1 MARTDRRE
9 LAVEPELAGTRRPA
23 RSRLSKGHVVM
34 LVTGLLAALLTYAA
48 LREATGVGTQVL
60 VAAVDIP
67 AGQTAGAASFSTA
80 EVKGPAAT
88 GLIAAGDLPRVAGQI
103 AVVDIPRG
111 ALVTQQE
118 LRPAAA
124 PPPEMAIPVDPDTI
138 PGGPKALSAGSRIDV
153 LGVNQAGLPVQVSGL
168 EVLGPPTP
176 TQSSFGTA
184 SKVSIDVAV
193 TDTATARQ
201 ILDATDGGHFV
212 IRVTGSSGA
221 G

>member
-9 LAVEPELAGTRRPA
+9 LAGEPEVLGTRRPA

-34 LVTGLLAALLTYAA
+34 LVTGLLAAVLTYAA

-67 AGQTAGAASFSTA
+67 AGQTAGAASFSTT
-80 EVKGPAAT
+80 EVRGPAT
-88 GLIAAGDLPRVAGQI
+88 TSLIAAGDLPKVAGKV

-111 ALVTQQE
+111 ALVTPQE
-118 LRPAAA
+118 LRPAAS
-124 PPPEMAIPVDPDTI
+124 PPPQMAIPVDPDTI
-138 PGGPKALSAGSRIDV
+138 PGGPKALSAGSRIDLV
-153 LGVNQAGLPVQVSGL
+153 GVNQAGLPVQVSGL

-176 TQSSFGTA
+176 SHSPFETA

-193 TDTATARQ
+193 SDTATARQ

-212 IRVTGSSGA
+212 IRVGGSSG
-221 G
+221 GG